1 MLKGVQAPAPPALQK
16 IATPNAPRPTGTIKG
31 GELMALLAA
40 IGAGGGGQGGG
51 GGRTLG
57 QTLK

>member
-1 MLKGVQAPAPPALQK
+1 LQK